1 MVFGLD
7 FSLLGDEATINSE
20 SKSKEKQ
27 KFLLLFR
34 NFYSVQH
41 TEQNRILDKGSRSVI
56 DQQAHDAAI
65 LLETVFLLNENDPT
79 SFHQANRI
87 NK

>member
-41 TEQNRILDKGSRSVI
+41 TE
-56 DQQAHDAAI
+56 
-65 LLETVFLLNENDPT
+65 
-79 SFHQANRI
+79 
-87 NK
+87 